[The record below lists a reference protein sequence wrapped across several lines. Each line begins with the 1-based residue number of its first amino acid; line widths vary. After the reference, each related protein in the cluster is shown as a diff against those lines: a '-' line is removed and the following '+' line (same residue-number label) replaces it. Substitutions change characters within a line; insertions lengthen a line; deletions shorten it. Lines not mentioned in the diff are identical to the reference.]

1 MTTQAHHVGA
11 RDMTP
16 EQVGML
22 NGRAAALQAATADL
36 LERGY
41 LRQTAYGRLEAW
53 TIPPA
58 DVTPLQRAVV
68 DAVRCRAPRLENVPA
83 VRAALDELQR
93 DAVRRGLLN
102 PPRRGG
108 KGEAL
113 KMTFMTLFGV
123 AMAIIAATGKSMGG
137 VLVGLGFTCF
147 GAYNLVRAVRTTRQG
162 RRTQAGLR
170 PWSRYGCACRALRRG
185 SRSHRCAAGSATPSA
200 CTGRGRCSSRSRPPR
215 PWDGG

>member
-113 KMTFMTLFGV
+113 KMAFMTLFGV
-123 AMAIIAATGKSMGG
+123 AMAIIAATGKSVGG
-137 VLVGLGFTCF
+137 VVVGLGFTCF

-162 RRTQAGLR
+162 RRTQARIMPLAHALESDMLGPLSADDRDRLR
-170 PWSRYGCACRALRRG
+170 AALSRLDRHLAALG
-185 SRSHRCAAGSATPSA
+185 A
-200 CTGRGRCSSRSRPPR
+200 
-215 PWDGG
+215 DGAEMEDAD

>member
-108 KGEAL
+108 RGETL

-123 AMAIIAATGKSMGG
+123 AMAIIAATG
-137 VLVGLGFTCF
+137 TI
-147 GAYNLVRAVRTTRQG
+147 
-162 RRTQAGLR
+162 
-170 PWSRYGCACRALRRG
+170 
-185 SRSHRCAAGSATPSA
+185 
-200 CTGRGRCSSRSRPPR
+200 RPPCR
-215 PWDGG
+215 TFR